1 MIKLLIRSVMIVGLF
16 AGIANAQIDFQ
27 QLNPVLQKDSNRIM
41 IGYSIVETNAKL
53 GDYLATYNI
62 QLTYTQDGGATFI
75 GPLTQVKGD
84 VGNELIAGKDQK
96 IYWYYLAEGNGFDGQ
111 NVEFK
116 VDASYEPFLGGPI
129 NALRS
134 ALLPGWGNVYVKKPR
149 KKWKWRWI
157 LTAAGTYGLIAGS
170 LYLKQL
176 SNNNYQKYLEATT
189 LSETQ
194 DLYKR
199 ANRQNLLAT
208 TAAVLAAGLWAYD
221 IVKVAIRGGHNKR
234 RKKRIIRRNLQRR
247 QQKVISLGY
256 NPVLN
261 SSSIGFLWKF

>member
-1 MIKLLIRSVMIVGLF
+1 MMKFLIRLMTIVGVC
-16 AGIANAQIDFQ
+16 ATAANAQVNFQ
-27 QLNPVLQKDSNRIM
+27 QLEPVLQKDSNRIM
-41 IGYSIVETNAKL
+41 IGYSIQEAKAKP

-75 GPLTQVKGD
+75 GPLSQVKGA

-116 VDASYEPFLGGPI
+116 IDASYEPFLGGPVH
-129 NALRS
+129 ALRS
-134 ALLPGWGNVYVKKPR
+134 ALLPGWGNAYVKKRP
-149 KKWKWRWI
+149 KKWKLRWL
-157 LTAAGTYGLIAGS
+157 LTAAGTYGLIASS

-176 SNNNYQKYLEATT
+176 SNDNYQRYLNAESLDA
-189 LSETQ
+189 TQ
-194 DLYKR
+194 DLYTR

-221 IVKVAIRGGHNKR
+221 IVRVAIRGGKNRK
-234 RKKRIIRRNLQRR
+234 RKKKIIRKNLERR
-247 QQKVISLGY
+247 QQKVISLRY
-256 NPVLN
+256 NPVFN
-261 SSSIGFLWKF
+261 SPTVGLSWKF